1 MLNKEDKQALEKV
14 HIHNDKHGGNSG
26 SIQIKRM
33 YVTMIERDIQSKE
46 FDTVLLY
53 IKDALVHASEFEHIG
68 LEQWAESWL
77 ENRVYAYYGHMPN
90 ACISIWRDSKWND
103 EFEYFFENTD
113 NFSNDIRNRSM
124 MFELRSDAI
133 KYLSGRINEL
143 ADTDMFEEV
152 IRSFKDVELAVD
164 NFEGGNIEVA

>member
-1 MLNKEDKQALEKV
+1 
-14 HIHNDKHGGNSG
+14 
-26 SIQIKRM
+26 
-33 YVTMIERDIQSKE
+33 
-46 FDTVLLY
+46 
-53 IKDALVHASEFEHIG
+53 
-68 LEQWAESWL
+68 
-77 ENRVYAYYGHMPN
+77 
-90 ACISIWRDSKWND
+90 
-103 EFEYFFENTD
+103 
-113 NFSNDIRNRSM
+113 M